1 MIDRFARLV
10 VWARVP
16 IVVGWVAVAGVMA
29 VTLPT
34 LEEAQTGALEQLVPA
49 GSQALEAELMSA
61 ELFAFPLASRT
72 LVVERDPEG
81 LGPERLALTT
91 QRIEQANAGRLPIP
105 RQPAGAYGITNAIP
119 ELGFAREF
127 RTTTA
132 TSLLF
137 GDDFNQVER
146 VDVAAAYAGALEVPP
161 ENSVGVT
168 GTIPARAAQADIIS
182 DRLPLIEL
190 VTVVLVSLTV
200 ALYLR
205 SAVAPLVTLLTIA
218 VAYIVSVRIIA
229 AGGERVGVSV
239 PPEVE
244 PIVVALLFGVVTDY
258 GLFYMS
264 RFRRRLSEAGQPRDA
279 ARRTA
284 SELTPIILA
293 CGLAVAAGSAALVV
307 ADLGFLRAFGPGMAI
322 AVLIGLAVTMTLLPA
337 ALALAGRRLFWPSS
351 TMARSREPSNP
362 GPAERLI
369 GRAVRAPRRTIATCL
384 ALLAIPAAG
393 LLWIEVGSPVVRE
406 LPEQSEPRRA
416 YRELT
421 QGFAPGV
428 SAPAT
433 LIVAAPGITR
443 RQGRLADLQDVLA
456 NQPGIAGVV
465 GPATAPTEDAFG
477 VVLSRTGDA
486 ARFILVSDTDPLG
499 ADAVRLLTNL
509 RARTDDLVEA
519 VRLPQARALY
529 AGDTAILGEIIE
541 TANDDLVRLAP
552 IVLLAVAIVLA
563 VFLRA
568 LVAPLYLVLL
578 AALSP
583 LAAVGL
589 AVALFQGVLGQP
601 ELTYFVPLA
610 ASVLLISLGSDYNI
624 FLVGRIWNEARR
636 RPLREA
642 IVSAGS
648 GASHAISAAGLVLS
662 GSFAALALVPIQT
675 FQQLAFVLAAGLLID
690 AFLVRS
696 VLAPAV
702 IALVGERSAWPGRLL
717 SGTPP
722 AE

>member
-1 MIDRFARLV
+1 MFDRFARVV
-10 VWARVP
+10 VWARAPLVAGW
-16 IVVGWVAVAGVMA
+16 VGVAVAMTMA
-29 VTLPT
+29 LPT
-34 LEEAQTGALEQLVPA
+34 LEEAQTGALGQLVPA

-72 LVVERDPEG
+72 VVVERDRDG
-81 LGPERLALTT
+81 LEPERLALTAR
-91 QRIEQANAGRLPIP
+91 RIEQANVGRLPIP

-119 ELGFAREF
+119 GLAFAREF
-127 RTTTA
+127 RTTA
-132 TSLLF
+132 VTSLLF
-137 GDDFNQVER
+137 GGEFNQVER
-146 VDVAAAYAGALEVPP
+146 VDVATEYASALQAPP
-161 ENSVGVT
+161 ETSVGVT

-200 ALYLR
+200 AIYLR

-218 VAYIVSVRIIA
+218 VAYVVSVRVIA
-229 AGGERVGVSV
+229 VGGESIGVSV

-264 RFRRRLSEAGQPRDA
+264 RFRRRLSEGDHPKDA

-284 SELTPIILA
+284 AELTPIILA
-293 CGLAVAAGSAALVV
+293 CGIAVAAGSAALVV
-307 ADLGFLRAFGPGMAI
+307 ADLGFLRAFGPGMAV
-322 AVLIGLAVTMTLLPA
+322 AVLIGLVVTMTLLPA
-337 ALALAGRRLFWPSS
+337 ALALAGRWLFWPTSPWS
-351 TMARSREPSNP
+351 RSREPSNP

-369 GRAVRAPRRTIATCL
+369 ARVVRAPKRTIATCL
-384 ALLAIPAAG
+384 ALLAIPTAG
-393 LLWIEVGSPVVRE
+393 LAWIEVGNPVVRE
-406 LPEQSEPRRA
+406 LPQDSEPRRA
-416 YRELT
+416 YAELA

-428 SAPAT
+428 SAPST
-433 LIVAAPGITR
+433 LIVAAPGISSR
-443 RQGRLADLQDVLA
+443 RRNLADLQAVLT
-456 NQPGIAGVV
+456 NQPGIAGVI
-465 GPATAPTEDAFG
+465 GPASSPAQDAFG

-486 ARFILVSDTDPLG
+486 ARFILISQTDPLG
-499 ADAVRLLTNL
+499 ADAVRLQANL
-509 RARTDDLVEA
+509 RARTGDLLEA
-519 VRLPQARALY
+519 VGLNQAQAAY
-529 AGDTAILGEIIE
+529 AGDTAILGEIIQ
-541 TANDDLVRLAP
+541 TANDDLLRVAP
-552 IVLLAVAIVLA
+552 IVLLAVALVIA

-589 AVALFQGVLGQP
+589 AVAFFQGVLGQP

-636 RPLREA
+636 RPLKEA
-642 IVSAGS
+642 IVTAGS

-662 GSFAALALVPIQT
+662 GSFAALALVPIRT

-702 IALVGERSAWPGRLL
+702 IALVGQRSAWPSRQLT
-717 SGTPP
+717 GTPP